1 MTEETEDLKGRA
13 KQAAGDLTDNDKLKR
28 EGQADRN
35 AAAAKSKLHEVE
47 GKVDEVIDHAKDE
60 VLDAVNEPRKS

>member
-1 MTEETEDLKGRA
+1 MTEKTEDLKGRA
-13 KQAAGDLTDNDKLKR
+13 KQAAGDLTDDDKLKR
-28 EGQADRN
+28 EGQADRK

-47 GKVDEVIDHAKDE
+47 GKVDEVIDRAKDK